1 LIRAATQ
8 EEMQFRLEAPGV
20 EDPGKVGPDGAYTAP
35 RNQGHVGVLVYCKV
49 GEIEGK
55 ARVRIVPPLP
65 WSFTFNNGANLPIS
79 WIGGRVRYVPQE
91 IDGEKAILKL
101 DVLPTPRD
109 PNNKLGT
116 RSAMY
121 MGPADMANYT
131 IQADVRLT
139 EKDGRLP
146 DVVGLINSGYT
157 LGIRP
162 GDRQLSIYSWASHDY
177 RTSAR
182 IDFDPKPGVWYRLK
196 LRVEQV
202 DGKAVVRGKWWLRDQ
217 AEPEGWSLEMTD
229 EEPQE
234 SGSPGLFGNT
244 QTTSAY
250 IDNLSVVPND

>member
-1 LIRAATQ
+1 
-8 EEMQFRLEAPGV
+8 
-20 EDPGKVGPDGAYTAP
+20 
-35 RNQGHVGVLVYCKV
+35 
-49 GEIEGK
+49 
-55 ARVRIVPPLP
+55 
-65 WSFTFNNGANLPIS
+65 
-79 WIGGRVRYVPQE
+79 
-91 IDGEKAILKL
+91 
-101 DVLPTPRD
+101 
-109 PNNKLGT
+109 
-116 RSAMY
+116 
-121 MGPADMANYT
+121 MANYT

-182 IDFDPKPGVWYRLK
+182 IDFDPEPGVWYRLK

-217 AEPEGWSLEMTD
+217 AEPEAWSLEMTD
-229 EEPQE
+229 AAPQK

-244 QTTSAY
+244 QTTSVY
-250 IDNLSVVPND
+250 VDNLSVVPND